1 MCFVNRNVF
10 IYIFTQTFKNYIMS
24 RTINYTTRTFY
35 VPASKMDTLVQFQ
48 NKCKE
53 NGHRSYSEVLLSLM
67 EEYIEQ

>member
-1 MCFVNRNVF
+1 MCFIICIII

-35 VPASKMDTLVQFQ
+35 VPANKMDTLVQFQ

-53 NGHRSYSEVLLSLM
+53 NGHRSYSEVLVNLM
-67 EEYIEQ
+67 EQYIEK